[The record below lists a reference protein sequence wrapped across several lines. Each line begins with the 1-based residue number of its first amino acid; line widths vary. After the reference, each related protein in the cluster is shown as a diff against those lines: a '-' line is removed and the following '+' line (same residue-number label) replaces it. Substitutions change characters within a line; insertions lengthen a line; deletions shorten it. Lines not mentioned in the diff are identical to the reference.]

1 MEQRDTTADTPLAAP
16 VSGRARIRS
25 IDTLRGVALF
35 GILLL
40 NIIAFAFPFAAYS
53 DPQVDGSTEGIN
65 LATFMVID
73 IFFEGSMRA
82 IFSMLFGAGLLI
94 FVAKPATDPALIKRL
109 FYRRTWLLIGFGLF
123 NAYILV
129 WVGDILYAYG
139 VAGLILYF
147 FRNLSAKKLAACS
160 LLIIAFL
167 GVLHTGLHFNTKA
180 QRLEVVAI
188 ESLPAGTVLSQEQE
202 ATMEQWD
209 QFLVGQLAS
218 PELIRED
225 LEMKRSGYVDNFVGT
240 AGTNFFIQT
249 VALVFNTLWDTLS
262 MMLLGMAFMKWGLFD
277 ASRSLRFYSG
287 LMLVGFGIGLPLN
300 SWETLTFVNSGFEP
314 YWSTINRPTYD
325 IGRLSLALGYI
336 GLVMM
341 ICKAG
346 IFSAI
351 RSALASVGQMA
362 LTNYLGQSIICNLV
376 FLGFGLG
383 LAGEL
388 ERYQVYYVV
397 FAVCLFQLIFSVL
410 WLRRYRFGPA
420 EWLWRSLTYRVRQ
433 PLRL

>member
-1 MEQRDTTADTPLAAP
+1 MEQRDTYTDSPLVAP
-16 VSGRARIRS
+16 VSARTRIRS

-40 NIIAFAFPFAAYS
+40 NIIAFAFPLAAYS

-73 IFFEGSMRA
+73 IFFEGSMRV

-109 FYRRTWLLIGFGLF
+109 FYRRTWILIGFGLF

-147 FRNLSAKKLAACS
+147 FRNLSARKLVACS
-160 LLIIAFL
+160 LLITAFL
-167 GVLHTGLHFNTKA
+167 GVLHTGFHFNIRA
-180 QRLEVVAI
+180 QRVEVVAI
-188 ESLPAGTVLSQEQE
+188 ESLPAGTALSQEQE

-209 QFLVGQLAS
+209 QFLVGQLAT
-218 PELIRED
+218 PELIRE
-225 LEMKRSGYVDNFVGT
+225 EMEVKKSGYVDNFIG
-240 AGTNFFIQT
+240 AAAINIFIQT
-249 VALVFNTLWDTLS
+249 TALVFNIFWDTLS
-262 MMLLGMAFMKWGLFD
+262 MMLLGMAFMKWGWFD

-287 LMLVGFGIGLPLN
+287 AMLIGFGIGLPLN
-300 SWETLTFVNSGFEP
+300 AWETISFVNSGFEP
-314 YWSTINRPTYD
+314 YWSAFNRPTYD

-351 RSALASVGQMA
+351 RSALAAVGQMA

-383 LAGEL
+383 LVGEL
-388 ERYQVYYVV
+388 ERYQLYYVV
-397 FAVCLFQLIFSVL
+397 FAVWLSQLIFSVL

>member
-1 MEQRDTTADTPLAAP
+1 MEQRDTYTDSPRVAP
-16 VSGRARIRS
+16 VSARTRIRS
-25 IDTLRGVALF
+25 IDTLRGGALF

-40 NIIAFAFPFAAYS
+40 NIIAFAFPLAAYS

-73 IFFEGSMRA
+73 IFFEGSMRV

-109 FYRRTWLLIGFGLF
+109 FYRRTWILIGFGLF

-147 FRNLSAKKLAACS
+147 FRNLSARKLVACS
-160 LLIIAFL
+160 LLITAFL
-167 GVLHTGLHFNTKA
+167 GVLHTGFHFNIRA
-180 QRLEVVAI
+180 QRVEVVAI
-188 ESLPAGTVLSQEQE
+188 ESLPAGTALSQEQE

-209 QFLVGQLAS
+209 QFLVGQLAT
-218 PELIRED
+218 PELIREE
-225 LEMKRSGYVDNFVGT
+225 LEVKKSGYVDNFIG
-240 AGTNFFIQT
+240 AAAINIFIQT
-249 VALVFNTLWDTLS
+249 TALVFNIFWDTLS
-262 MMLLGMAFMKWGLFD
+262 MMLLGMAFMKWGWFD

-287 LMLVGFGIGLPLN
+287 AMLIGFGIGLPLN
-300 SWETLTFVNSGFEP
+300 AWETISFVNSGFEP
-314 YWSTINRPTYD
+314 YWSAFNRPTYD

-351 RSALASVGQMA
+351 RSALAAVGQMA

-383 LAGEL
+383 LVGEL
-388 ERYQVYYVV
+388 ERYQLYYVV
-397 FAVCLFQLIFSVL
+397 FAVWLSQLIFSVL

>member
-1 MEQRDTTADTPLAAP
+1 MEQRDTSPDNSLAVP
-16 VSGRARIRS
+16 VSASARIRS

-53 DPQVDGSTEGIN
+53 DPRVDGSTEGIN
-65 LATFMVID
+65 LAMFMVID

-147 FRNLSAKKLAACS
+147 FRNLSAKNLAACGM
-160 LLIIAFL
+160 LIIAFL
-167 GVLHTGLHFNTKA
+167 GVLHTGFHFDSRA
-180 QRLEVVAI
+180 QRAEVVAI

-209 QFLVGQLAS
+209 QFLAGQFAT
-218 PELIRED
+218 PELIAEE
-225 LEMKRSGYVDNFVGT
+225 LERKKSGYVDNFIGT
-240 AGTNFFIQT
+240 AAINIFIQT
-249 VALVFNTLWDTLS
+249 VALVFNSLWDTLS

-287 LMLVGFGIGLPLN
+287 IMLIGFGIGLPLN
-300 SWETLTFVNSGFEP
+300 SWETITFVGSGFEP
-314 YWSTINRPTYD
+314 YWSAFNRPTYD

-351 RSALASVGQMA
+351 QSALAAVGQMA

-383 LAGEL
+383 LVGEL

-397 FAVCLFQLIFSVL
+397 FAVWLLQLIFSVL